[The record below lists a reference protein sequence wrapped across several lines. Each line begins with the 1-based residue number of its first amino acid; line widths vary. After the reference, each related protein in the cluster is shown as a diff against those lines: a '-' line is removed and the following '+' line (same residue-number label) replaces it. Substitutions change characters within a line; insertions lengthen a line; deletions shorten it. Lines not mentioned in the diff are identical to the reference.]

1 MNNAKEIT
9 AATINC
15 VGCRVGGAKFAYCSD
30 YCEIRRC
37 VHEKEFNTCGD
48 CKELDNC

>member
-15 VGCRVGGAKFAYCSD
+15 VGCRVGGSKFAYCSD